1 MAGLY
6 YRKNTKPVRLAVRLW
21 RLKDEQGQHSTMKT
35 KLHIPPEPLGLK
47 LQMQKMFFSQAKTVQ
62 DRKEW
67 REAIRK
73 TKADIKKY
81 GIFRGISLKKKGHK
95 KK

>member
-1 MAGLY
+1 M
-6 YRKNTKPVRLAVRLW
+6 
-21 RLKDEQGQHSTMKT
+21 

-62 DRKEW
+62 ERKEW

-81 GIFRGISLKKKGHK
+81 GLYRKASTKTKGA
-95 KK
+95 

>member
-1 MAGLY
+1 M
-6 YRKNTKPVRLAVRLW
+6 
-21 RLKDEQGQHSTMKT
+21 

-47 LQMQKMFFSQAKTVQ
+47 LQMQKMFLSQARTVE

>member
-1 MAGLY
+1 M
-6 YRKNTKPVRLAVRLW
+6 
-21 RLKDEQGQHSTMKT
+21 

-47 LQMQKMFFSQAKTVQ
+47 LQMQRMFLSQARTVE

-73 TKADIKKY
+73 AKSDIRKFGLYRKVSVGTKGA
-81 GIFRGISLKKKGHK
+81 
-95 KK
+95 

>member
-1 MAGLY
+1 M
-6 YRKNTKPVRLAVRLW
+6 
-21 RLKDEQGQHSTMKT
+21 

-47 LQMQKMFFSQAKTVQ
+47 LQMQKMFLSQARTVE

-73 TKADIKKY
+73 TKSDIRKFGLYRKASV
-81 GIFRGISLKKKGHK
+81 GTKGA
-95 KK
+95 

>member
-1 MAGLY
+1 M
-6 YRKNTKPVRLAVRLW
+6 
-21 RLKDEQGQHSTMKT
+21 

-81 GIFRGISLKKKGHK
+81 GLYRKVLAKTKGA
-95 KK
+95 